1 MWYNNKAVGGER
13 VNEVKRKDKRRDGKW
28 TGVPRAS
35 NLFTIYLL
43 DKNSKVW
50 YNEWVVVQEVISQKK
65 NEWWRQ
71 KATEVSWK
79 LNNVLQEKAKKK
91 MKPLNLFRD
100 EHNSFN

>member
-1 MWYNNKAVGGER
+1 MKWREKE
-13 VNEVKRKDKRRDGKW
+13 RRDGKW

-50 YNEWVVVQEVISQKK
+50 YNEWVVVQERNITKK

-79 LNNVLQEKAKKK
+79 LNNVLQEKSEEKNEA
-91 MKPLNLFRD
+91 L
-100 EHNSFN
+100 ETV